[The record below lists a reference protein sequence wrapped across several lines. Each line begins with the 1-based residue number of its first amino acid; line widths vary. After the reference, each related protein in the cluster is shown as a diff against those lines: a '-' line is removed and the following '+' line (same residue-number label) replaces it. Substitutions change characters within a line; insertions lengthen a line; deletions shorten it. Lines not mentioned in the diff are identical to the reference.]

1 MVQQNEPCVD
11 DQLRPEYL
19 GMPGLELDR
28 HLVRLAAVH
37 LHPQLLLSLQA
48 EELLHDFH
56 GEASI

>member
-1 MVQQNEPCVD
+1 MLQQYEPCVD

-19 GMPGLELDR
+19 GVPGLEFDR
-28 HLVRLAAVH
+28 HLVR